1 MTTQSFFTTP
11 TQQSFCVTQ
20 LDQLSEEL
28 RVEQPR
34 LTKMLSFANSLG
46 DHIIM
51 CGDFNAFHRSDCI
64 E

>member
-1 MTTQSFFTTP
+1 MP
-11 TQQSFCVTQ
+11 TQQSFCVTH
-20 LDQLSEEL
+20 LDQLSEKL

-51 CGDFNAFHRSDCI
+51 CGDFNAFQRSDCI